1 MIKYIYFIMKFI
13 CSIFVIKLQFL
24 NHNSGQNFLNSGQ
37 NRNAGLN
44 LVEID
49 KNYFTKN
56 DLLFNKMIY

>member
-1 MIKYIYFIMKFI
+1 MKFI
-13 CSIFVIKLQFL
+13 CSIFVIKSQFL
-24 NHNSGQNFLNSGQ
+24 NHNSGQ

>member
-24 NHNSGQNFLNSGQ
+24 NHNSGQN
-37 NRNAGLN
+37 RNAGLN

-49 KNYFTKN
+49 KNYFIKN